1 MFSGKSAEDLLQLIH
16 NVLDEIKF
24 DFLIT
29 TSVLLDKDKFLSPTP
44 LIIVV
49 MVPTEILIM
58 ILL

>member
-1 MFSGKSAEDLLQLIH
+1 MFSGKSAEDLLLLIH